1 MTLIVDLVIEF
12 FVSLAEGIFGVVG
25 HFTDEAEAD
34 RQALA
39 VWERPG
45 I

>member
-1 MTLIVDLVIEF
+1 MTLVIDLVIEF
-12 FVSLAEGIFGVVG
+12 FVSLAEGVFGVVG
-25 HFTDEAEAD
+25 HFTNEAAAD

-39 VWERPG
+39 LWERPG